1 MEFTRMG
8 GISRGGCMTHPSKDD
23 SELGWIRI
31 AVELGPC
38 KFSAISGASAGGGD
52 NKDDVTGIKES
63 EANCKKFGAT
73 LHQNACGHGFIPGQ
87 QTQKHRPDFRSH
99 EHDNVNS
106 KSMLGAS
113 PSEVGEEQMGGARR
127 YKRWSTS

>member
-1 MEFTRMG
+1 
-8 GISRGGCMTHPSKDD
+8 MTHPSKDD

-38 KFSAISGASAGGGD
+38 KFSAAGASAGGGD
-52 NKDDVTGIKES
+52 NKDDVTGIKTTKDTN
-63 EANCKKFGAT
+63 AKFGAT

-113 PSEVGEEQMGGARR
+113 PAEIGEAGQAYGKK
-127 YKRWSTS
+127 YKLYSKE